1 VALVLALVCSIDQII
16 EAAEMKPTSEVQ
28 YEVREMKIGSECYVS
43 VTRPNSVPTRM
54 DGFANENEAREW
66 IKQQKK
72 N

>member
-1 VALVLALVCSIDQII
+1 
-16 EAAEMKPTSEVQ
+16 MKPTSEVQ